1 LKILITG
8 IKGFIG
14 SQIEQTL
21 KKRSKIFGISSDT
34 EKNDYKKLIKK
45 KIRPNIIFHCAGSG
59 LVGIN
64 KISNSIHKKK
74 NLESTKNLI
83 KFINK
88 IKLKN
93 SKIIFLSSQ
102 SVYGKVSGNK
112 ISESNPTVPISSY
125 GKTKLLAEKKIMKI
139 TNNRVIVLRLFSIY
153 GIGLKK
159 QILWDA
165 CCKFK
170 KKDTKFRGNGQEKR
184 DFLNI
189 NDLIKLIKKI
199 IVSNGNNKNELYN
212 VGSGAGIKI
221 RNLLLKLKSI
231 YKLDKKLFF
240 LENQKKSEH
249 QDYIS
254 SNKKIIQNFKWKISK
269 NLYQELKQYV
279 RWFKKNY
286 E

>member
-139 TNNRVIVLRLFSIY
+139 TNNSVIVLRLFSIY

>member
-1 LKILITG
+1 MKILITG

-74 NLESTKNLI
+74 NLDSTKNLI

>member
-74 NLESTKNLI
+74 NLDSTKNLI

>member
-1 LKILITG
+1 MKILITG

-240 LENQKKSEH
+240 LENQIKSEH

>member
-1 LKILITG
+1 MKILITG

-74 NLESTKNLI
+74 NLDSTKNLI

-240 LENQKKSEH
+240 LENQIKSEH

>member
-1 LKILITG
+1 MKILITG

-14 SQIEQTL
+14 SQIEQTF
-21 KKRSKIFGISSDT
+21 KKRSEIFGTSSDT

-64 KISNSIHKKK
+64 KITHSIHKKT
-74 NLESTKNLI
+74 NLDSTKNLI

-165 CCKFK
+165 CNKFK
-170 KKDTKFRGNGQEKR
+170 KKDTKFRGNGKERR

-199 IVSNGNNKNELYN
+199 IVSNINNKNELYN
-212 VGSGAGIKI
+212 VGSGTGIKI

-231 YKLDKKLFF
+231 YKLEKKLFF

-249 QDYIS
+249 QNYIS
-254 SNKKIIQNFKWKISK
+254 SNKKITQNFKWKISK

-279 RWFKKNY
+279 KWFKKNY

>member
-14 SQIEQTL
+14 SQIEQTF
-21 KKRSKIFGISSDT
+21 KKKSKIFGISSDT

-64 KISNSIHKKK
+64 KITHSIHKKK
-74 NLESTKNLI
+74 NLDSTINLI

-102 SVYGKVSGNK
+102 AVYGATKKNK
-112 ISESNPTVPISSY
+112 IDEQTVNKPTSSY
-125 GKTKLLAEKKIMKI
+125 GKTKLLSEKKLFKLKDNKI
-139 TNNRVIVLRLFSIY
+139 IILRIFSIY

-159 QILWDA
+159 QIIWDA
-165 CCKFK
+165 CK
-170 KKDTKFRGNGQEKR
+170 KLNKKNFDFFGSGQEKR

-189 NDLIKLIKKI
+189 NDFIKLIILILKEKKLKNNLILNVGTGKGTKI
-199 IVSNGNNKNELYN
+199 IQLINMLKKNLKIKDKINFLNNRNKSENKN
-212 VGSGAGIKI
+212 
-221 RNLLLKLKSI
+221 
-231 YKLDKKLFF
+231 F
-240 LENQKKSEH
+240 
-249 QDYIS
+249 IS
-254 SNKKIIQNFKWKISK
+254 NNKKIKKFFQWEPTR
-269 NLYQELKQYV
+269 NLHNELKLYV
-279 RWFKKNY
+279 KWYKKIH

>member
-1 LKILITG
+1 MKILITG

-14 SQIEQTL
+14 SQIEQTF
-21 KKRSKIFGISSDT
+21 KKRSEIFGISSDT

-64 KISNSIHKKK
+64 KITHSVHRKK
-74 NLESTKNLI
+74 NLDSTKNLI

-102 SVYGKVSGNK
+102 SVYGKVSGKK
-112 ISESNPTVPISSY
+112 ISESHPTIPISSY

-139 TNNRVIVLRLFSIY
+139 KNNRVIILRLFSIY
-153 GIGLKK
+153 GIGLRK

-165 CCKFK
+165 CNEFK
-170 KKDTKFRGNGQEKR
+170 KKNTKFRGNGEERR

-199 IVSNGNNKNELYN
+199 IVSNINNKYELYN

-249 QDYIS
+249 QNYVS
-254 SNKKIIQNFKWKISK
+254 SNKKITQNFKWKISK

-279 RWFKKNY
+279 KWFKKNY

>member
-1 LKILITG
+1 MLILITG

-14 SQIEQTL
+14 SQIEQTF
-21 KKRSKIFGISSDT
+21 KKRSKIFGISSNT

-59 LVGIN
+59 LVGVN
-64 KISNSIHKKK
+64 KISHSTHKKK
-74 NLESTKNLI
+74 NLDSTKNLI
-83 KFINK
+83 NFINK

-102 SVYGKVSGNK
+102 SVYGKVSGKK
-112 ISESNPTVPISSY
+112 ISEGHSTIPITSY
-125 GKTKLLAEKKIMKI
+125 GKTKLLAEKEIMKI
-139 TNNRVIVLRLFSIY
+139 KNNRIIILRLFSVY

-165 CCKFK
+165 CNKFK
-170 KKDTKFRGNGQEKR
+170 KKNIKFRGSGREKR

-212 VGSGAGIKI
+212 VGSGTGIKI

-231 YKLDKKLFF
+231 YKLDKKIFF
-240 LENQKKSEH
+240 LEKQKKSEH

-254 SNKKIIQNFKWKISK
+254 SNKKIIQTFKWRITK
-269 NLYQELKQYV
+269 NLYKELKQYV
-279 RWFKKNY
+279 KWFKENY

>member
-45 KIRPNIIFHCAGSG
+45 RIRPNIIFHCAGSG

-64 KISNSIHKKK
+64 KITHSIHRKK
-74 NLESTKNLI
+74 NLDSTKNLI

-102 SVYGKVSGNK
+102 SVYGKVSGKK
-112 ISESNPTVPISSY
+112 ISESHPTIPISSY

-139 TNNRVIVLRLFSIY
+139 TNNSVIVLRLFSIY

-170 KKDTKFRGNGQEKR
+170 KKDTKFKGNGQEKR

>member
-1 LKILITG
+1 MKILITG

-14 SQIEQTL
+14 SQIEQTF
-21 KKRSKIFGISSDT
+21 KKRSEIFGISSDT

-64 KISNSIHKKK
+64 KITHSVHRKK
-74 NLESTKNLI
+74 NLDSTKNLI

-102 SVYGKVSGNK
+102 SVYGKVSGKK
-112 ISESNPTVPISSY
+112 ISENNPAVPISSY
-125 GKTKLLAEKKIMKI
+125 GKTKRLAEKEIMKI
-139 TNNRVIVLRLFSIY
+139 KDNRVIVLRLFSIY

-165 CCKFK
+165 CNKFK
-170 KKDTKFRGNGQEKR
+170 DKETEFRGNGQEKR

-189 NDLIKLIKKI
+189 NDFLKLIEKI
-199 IVSNGNNKNELYN
+199 IISKEFNKNEIYN
-212 VGSGAGIKI
+212 VGSGTGIKI
-221 RNLLLKLKSI
+221 KNILTKIKSI
-231 YKLDKKLFF
+231 YKLEKKISF

-254 SNKKIIQNFKWKISK
+254 LNKKITHTFKWQISK
-269 NLYQELKQYV
+269 NLYKELKQYV
-279 RWFKKNY
+279 RWFKNKY